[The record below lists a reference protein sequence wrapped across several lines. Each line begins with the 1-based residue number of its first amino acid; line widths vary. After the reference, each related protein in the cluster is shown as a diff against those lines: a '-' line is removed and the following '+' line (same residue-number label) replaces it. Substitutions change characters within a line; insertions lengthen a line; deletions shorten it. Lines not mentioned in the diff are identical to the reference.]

1 MPVME
6 NNAFG
11 VRNLGVGQTFHA
23 SPGSCLA
30 PKLAADDCLQSYARE
45 AQTDSLPP
53 FLSVHKLDGSQRH
66 DVQQVIP
73 RNHYA
78 AKRHP
83 LCLPLSRFWGLHL
96 AGNPS
101 KVLITASAMLSSK
114 FIVLMLKVHLIYF
127 TSRSLVLEG
136 IGTPGWPG
144 VARIEQWAGDCRTV
158 IGKRMFSV
166 M

>member
-1 MPVME
+1 MI
-6 NNAFG
+6 AF
-11 VRNLGVGQTFHA
+11 RA
-23 SPGSCLA
+23 
-30 PKLAADDCLQSYARE
+30 YARE

-73 RNHYA
+73 CEITM
-78 AKRHP
+78 P
-83 LCLPLSRFWGLHL
+83 LSGTHSCLPLSRFWGLHL

-127 TSRSLVLEG
+127 TSRSLVLES
-136 IGTPGWPG
+136 IGTAWL
-144 VARIEQWAGDCRTV
+144 ARGGSNRTRV
-158 IGKRMFSV
+158 KEYDTLQTLRKEYYTL
-166 M
+166 